1 MSEIWLR
8 TGEATVFAS
17 EGQVTDAMPEVVIG
31 SIKGPVGTA
40 FATLL
45 GQTAG
50 HTRMFILRDCNQQV
64 RPSAIMTPKVTI
76 SSPEYIDLLGGVVQA
91 ALGDA
96 IVDAVANGILP
107 KEITNDI
114 AIITTVWLDP
124 RAATDTNLDK
134 KELYKNNYEAMTTAL
149 TRAIKQ
155 EPSIDE
161 LIANRKTVR
170 HFALA
175 DIEID

>member
-1 MSEIWLR
+1 MSEIWFR

-31 SIKGPVGTA
+31 SVKGPVGTA
-40 FATLL
+40 FATLM
-45 GQTAG
+45 GQSAG

-64 RPSAIMTPKVTI
+64 RPSAIMTSKVTI
-76 SSPEYIDLLGGVVQA
+76 TSAEYVDLLGGVVQA

-96 IVDAVANGILP
+96 IVDAVANGIIP
-107 KEITNDI
+107 KEQANDL

-124 RAATDTNLDK
+124 RTATDANLDK

-149 TRAIKQ
+149 SRAMKQ
-155 EPSIDE
+155 EPTMDE

-175 DIEID
+175 DVQID

>member
-1 MSEIWLR
+1 MSEIWFR

-17 EGQVTDAMPEVVIG
+17 EGQFTDAMPEVVIG

-64 RPSAIMTPKVTI
+64 RPSAIMTSKATI
-76 SSPEYIDLLGGVVQA
+76 TSAEYIELLGGVVQA

-96 IVDAVANGILP
+96 IIDAVANGIIQ

-114 AIITTVWLDP
+114 AIIVTVWLDP
-124 RAATDTNLDK
+124 RTATHANLDK
-134 KELYKNNYEAMTTAL
+134 KELYKNNYEALTTAL
-149 TRAIKQ
+149 TRAVKQ
-155 EPSIDE
+155 EPTIDE
-161 LIANRKTVR
+161 LIANRKTIR

-175 DIEID
+175 GVEID